1 MLAWRHKVSSKIRID
16 GAVCSRKRRVE
27 REKNGMSRPRR
38 RVAKSVIGARSKW
51 EGEESEV
58 VLKEEV
64 RH

>member
-1 MLAWRHKVSSKIRID
+1 MKSVFQEET
-16 GAVCSRKRRVE
+16 RRT
-27 REKNGMSRPRR
+27 RKNGMSRQRR
-38 RVAKSVIGARSKW
+38 RVAKSVSGARSKW

>member
-1 MLAWRHKVSSKIRID
+1 
-16 GAVCSRKRRVE
+16 
-27 REKNGMSRPRR
+27 
-38 RVAKSVIGARSKW
+38 VAKSVIGARSKR